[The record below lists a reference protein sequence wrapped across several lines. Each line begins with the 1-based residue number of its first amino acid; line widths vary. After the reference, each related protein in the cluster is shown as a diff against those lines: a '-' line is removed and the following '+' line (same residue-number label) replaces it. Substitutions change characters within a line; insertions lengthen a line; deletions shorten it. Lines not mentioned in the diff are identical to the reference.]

1 MTLTGVYQL
10 ENGFWAYRYT
20 ITVNGKKKDV
30 KRTKDG
36 SDKPFRTQAQAAK
49 ARDAALKAA
58 QKAIET
64 GAPTVKKTLQQVYDE
79 YCEHGM
85 RGKAYSTIRKQ
96 NSLWI
101 NHLQPRFGARYVNSI
116 SVGEIND
123 YLTELYCVEG
133 RAYRYVE
140 GFLRFFYLLFGQAY
154 SHNYIDTASYNKLCV
169 NKDVRISMPKMRT
182 DEDTDIFAYNPEE
195 IEKLDEYF
203 SGTNAETA
211 YLLGRLCGLRINETY
226 GLKWDHVDLERGT
239 ITIDRQM
246 QYQDGLI
253 KLVSL
258 KTRHA
263 RRTIYLNERM
273 KAHLAA
279 QFQKRQEA
287 EKNNAAQRRQN
298 QTVIEDLDCSMIAST
313 ELVNCLLNGKIQTN
327 NSMKYHGRL
336 LQAQGIVFRYHYL
349 RHTYGTQLA
358 NMNTPMHILCNQMG
372 HASGKV
378 TERYYLAVSK
388 QGIDVLLKNLNTMP

>member
-1 MTLTGVYQL
+1 MTFTGVYQL

-30 KRTKDG
+30 KKVKDVNG
-36 SDKPFRTQAQAAK
+36 KPFRTQAHAAK
-49 ARDAALKAA
+49 ARDVALKAA
-58 QKAIET
+58 QKARET
-64 GAPTVKKTLQQVYDE
+64 GAPTEKKTLQQVYDE

-96 NSLWI
+96 NSLWK
-101 NHLQPRFGARYVNSI
+101 NHLQPRFGARYVNTI

-154 SHNYIDTASYNKLCV
+154 SHNYIDTESYNKLCV

-182 DEDTDIFAYNPEE
+182 DEDTDIFAFNPEE
-195 IEKLDEYF
+195 IEKLDAYF
-203 SGTNAETA
+203 RGTNAETA

-239 ITIDRQM
+239 IIIDRQM

-258 KTRHA
+258 KTRNA
-263 RRTIYLNERM
+263 RRTIYLSDKM
-273 KAHLAA
+273 KAHLEKE
-279 QFQKRQEA
+279 FQKRQEA
-287 EKNNAAQRRQN
+287 EKKNAAQRRQN
-298 QTVIEDLDCSMIAST
+298 QTIIEDLDGSMIAST
-313 ELVNCLLNGKIQTN
+313 ELVNCLPNGKIQTN

-336 LQAQGIVFRYHYL
+336 LQAQGMIFRYHYL

-378 TERYYLAVSK
+378 TEQYYLAISK
-388 QGIDVLLKNLNTMP
+388 QGIDVLMKNLNTMP